1 VGRGALTDTPP
12 DPGAFDA
19 KDIRRSMPRFAPAH
33 WPANQALRQRL
44 AALAR
49 EAGCTT
55 AQLSLAWVLSR
66 GAHVHVIPGTTSV
79 AHLQENLAT
88 PALPA
93 AVLAA
98 VGALMTPQAPSGQR
112 YGEQAQGEV
121 DTEVA

>member
-1 VGRGALTDTPP
+1 
-12 DPGAFDA
+12 
-19 KDIRRSMPRFAPAH
+19 
-33 WPANQALRQRL
+33 
-44 AALAR
+44 
-49 EAGCTT
+49 
-55 AQLSLAWVLSR
+55 
-66 GAHVHVIPGTTSV
+66 VHVIPGTTSV